1 MAEIIYN
8 ILIVDDIE
16 DNLLVLKR
24 MIKKSY
30 EDVKIFEAIDGA
42 EALEVFK
49 SNHIDVIVTD
59 LQMPKI
65 DGIELTRMIKEIS
78 LDTPVVMVTAFSDF
92 TSNDQLIKAINNGVD
107 AYLKKP
113 VEKDELIRSIDK
125 VWLPIRQKY
134 ELKRKNDEINAINT
148 IIESMLYDEN
158 FDLEKFRSKVDLRK
172 EIAEVESKE
181 NIFWFDE
188 D

>member
-1 MAEIIYN
+1 MTEIIYN

-30 EDVKIFEAIDGA
+30 KDVKIYEAMDGA
-42 EALEVFK
+42 EAVEVFDN
-49 SNHIDVIVTD
+49 NHIDVIVTD

-65 DGIELTRMIKEIS
+65 DGIELTKIIKDKS

-113 VEKDELIRSIDK
+113 VEKQELISAIDK
-125 VWLPIRQKY
+125 VWLPIRQKH
-134 ELKRKNDEINAINT
+134 ELQRKNDEINAINT
-148 IIESMLYDEN
+148 LIESMLYDEK
-158 FDLEKFRSKVDLRK
+158 FDIEKFREKVDLRRDIDK
-172 EIAEVESKE
+172 NMNHNNV
-181 NIFWFDE
+181 FWFD
-188 D
+188 DI

>member
-30 EDVKIFEAIDGA
+30 KDVEIFEAVDGE
-42 EALEVFK
+42 EALRVFEN
-49 SNHIDVIVTD
+49 NHIDVIVTD

-65 DGIELTRMIKEIS
+65 DGIELTKIIKEKS
-78 LDTPVVMVTAFSDF
+78 SETPVVMVTAFSDF

-113 VEKDELIRSIDK
+113 VEKKELINAIDK
-125 VWLPIRQKY
+125 VWLPIRQMH

-148 IIESMLYDEN
+148 LIESMLYDKN
-158 FDLEKFRSKVDLRK
+158 FDIDRFRSKVDLRRDIEDSTK
-172 EIAEVESKE
+172 NSNV
-181 NIFWFDE
+181 FWFD
-188 D
+188 